1 MELVRGFGKD
11 LSGLLFQELG
21 ISGPDAD
28 KRCCEYLSQP
38 TDITIK
44 RGELQDKLR
53 RLERAKDAI
62 EDWRLNRSSGLP
74 VGNERPFALETPTI

>member
-1 MELVRGFGKD
+1 MEFVRAFGKN

-28 KRCCEYLSQP
+28 KRCCEYLAEP
-38 TDITIK
+38 LDIVMR

-53 RLERAKDAI
+53 RLEDARDAI
-62 EDWRLNRSSGLP
+62 EDWRVNG
-74 VGNERPFALETPTI
+74 A